1 MRKIKFVTK
10 HSVDEYVHPD
20 QKLASW
26 GGNDSWEYEFIEEQ
40 LVVENG
46 HKESSVSSEDD
57 LEVSPATVEAKAT
70 TQQLPVPIEND
81 RKISLNTQPTIYHS
95 VDNDARK
102 FAIPVHFS

>member
-26 GGNDSWEYEFIEEQ
+26 GGNDSWAYEFIEEKI
-40 LVVENG
+40 VVENG

-57 LEVSPATVEAKAT
+57 LEVSPVVAANPAASEQLTV
-70 TQQLPVPIEND
+70 PVEHD
-81 RKISLNTQPTIYHS
+81 RKISLNTLPTVYHS
-95 VDNDARK
+95 IDNDARK
-102 FAIPVHFS
+102 FARNLL